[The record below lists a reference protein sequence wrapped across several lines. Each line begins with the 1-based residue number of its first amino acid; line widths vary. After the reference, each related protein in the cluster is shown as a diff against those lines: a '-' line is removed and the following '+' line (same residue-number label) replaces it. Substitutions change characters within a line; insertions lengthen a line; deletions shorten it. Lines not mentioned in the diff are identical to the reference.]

1 MVSGRARWT
10 GVVLLLAAVS
20 AAVFGARLVRRGF
33 SARDEPSRVE
43 ALAARAMRRLAVPAA
58 LRDRGNPVP
67 LTPAVLAEGRAH
79 YADHCA
85 VCHGSDG
92 RGQTA
97 MGPNFYPRVPD
108 MTLPETQSQTDGEL
122 FATIE
127 NGIRL
132 TGMPAWGNGSEA
144 SAQGSWVL
152 VHFIRS
158 LPRLT
163 TAEKDEIA
171 SLVPKTK
178 EEWEAE
184 AEAQRFLDGDTG
196 TGGR

>member
-1 MVSGRARWT
+1 
-10 GVVLLLAAVS
+10 VLLLAGVT
-20 AAVFGARLVRRGF
+20 AAVVGMRTVRRGF
-33 SARDEPSRVE
+33 SAREEPSRAE
-43 ALAARAMRRLAVPAA
+43 ALAARAMRRLAVPAD
-58 LRDRGNPVP
+58 LRDRRNPVP

-92 RGQTA
+92 KGQTP
-97 MGPNFYPRVPD
+97 MGPNFYPPVPD
-108 MTLPETQSQTDGEL
+108 MTGPETQSQSDGAL

-144 SAQGSWVL
+144 SAHASWVL
-152 VHFIRS
+152 VHFLRS

-163 TAEKDEIA
+163 AAEIA
-171 SLVPKTK
+171 EIESLGPRTR

-184 AEAQRFLDGDTG
+184 TEAQRFLEGDKS

>member
-1 MVSGRARWT
+1 MVSGRAKWA
-10 GVVLLLAAVS
+10 GAVLLLAGVS
-20 AAVFGARLVRRGF
+20 SALLAARMVRRGF
-33 SARDEPSRVE
+33 SARDEPSPVE
-43 ALAARAMRRLAVPAA
+43 ALAARAMRRLAVPAD
-58 LRDRGNPVP
+58 LRDRSNPVP

-85 VCHGSDG
+85 VCHGVDG
-92 RGQTA
+92 KGQTA
-97 MGPNFYPRVPD
+97 MGPNFYPPVPD
-108 MTLPETQSQTDGEL
+108 MTRAETQSQSDGQL
-122 FATIE
+122 FAAIE

-132 TGMPAWGNGSEA
+132 TGMPAWGNGTEA
-144 SAQGSWVL
+144 SAQGSWGL

-163 TAEKDEIA
+163 AAEVEEIK
-171 SLVPKTK
+171 SLGPKTR

-184 AEAQRFLDGDTG
+184 AEARRFLDGDTE

>member
-1 MVSGRARWT
+1 
-10 GVVLLLAAVS
+10 VVLLAAVVAIL
-20 AAVFGARLVRRGF
+20 AARMVRRGF
-33 SARDEPSRVE
+33 SARDEPSPVE
-43 ALAARAMRRLAVPAA
+43 ALAARAMRRLAAPAA
-58 LRDRGNPVP
+58 LRDRRNPVP
-67 LTPAVLAEGRAH
+67 LSPAVLAEGRAH

-92 RGQTA
+92 TGQTP

-108 MTLPETQSQTDGEL
+108 MTRPETQSQTDGEL

-144 SAQGSWVL
+144 SAHGSWVL

-163 TAEKDEIA
+163 TAEKAEIE

-178 EEWEAE
+178 EEWEAD
-184 AEAQRFLDGDTG
+184 AEARRFLDGATS

>member
-20 AAVFGARLVRRGF
+20 AAVLGARLVRRGF
-33 SARDEPSRVE
+33 SARDEPSHVE

-58 LRDRGNPVP
+58 LRDRRNPVA

-171 SLVPKTK
+171 SLGPKTK

-184 AEAQRFLDGDTG
+184 AEARRFLDGDTS